1 MSQFPPTEVMEIR
14 FPKILL
20 KPLDLI
26 LTELQIYVGD
36 DIDC

>member
-1 MSQFPPTEVMEIR
+1 MSQFSPTEVMEIC
-14 FPKILL
+14 FPEILL

-36 DIDC
+36 DNDC